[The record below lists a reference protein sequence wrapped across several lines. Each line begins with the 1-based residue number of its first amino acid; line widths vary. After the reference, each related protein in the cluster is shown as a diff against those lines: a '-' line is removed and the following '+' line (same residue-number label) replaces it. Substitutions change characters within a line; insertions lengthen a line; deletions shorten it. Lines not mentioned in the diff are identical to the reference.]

1 MKGFFV
7 GIFLLIGLAC
17 SAQMQKVVFEV
28 LNPIYEINPDLV
40 SIKVDN
46 VPVNK
51 VRVDST
57 RFSVSLY
64 RGKYSIV
71 LTYVGFS
78 PIEKTIYLLNDVKV
92 QCEFKSQ
99 ANSLE
104 EVTISQNRLTDID
117 RPIIGLQKISIK
129 ELSKIPVL
137 MGEIDIQ
144 RGLQTLPGVSSV
156 GEGANGLNIRG
167 GSSDQNLLLLEG
179 TPIYNPTHIFGLFS
193 VVPSEAIGS
202 IELYK
207 GAIPTRYGGR
217 IASVIDLRSKEP
229 SLNQTVI
236 QGGFGLIASKLSIET
251 PIIKDKMSVMLA
263 TRASFTGSLLKNFKT
278 LKKFDGGFKELFGKL
293 VLKPNNSNKI
303 SLNFFGTTDYTQFVG
318 VALNPEGNNSEDTE
332 VSYKI
337 ANFSLRWIHAFKKE
351 RIYTNLLITNS
362 VFSPQLESPDPTLT
376 ITVSNQIKNQK
387 IAYELVKGLRKDD
400 QLEFGIES
408 QLNQIQPGNYYQ
420 NKELV
425 RYLPLEKSL
434 ESALYGSYQ
443 VALSQRL
450 KSDIGVRYSLF
461 HNLGKATYREYLN
474 STEPTE
480 ETVILQK
487 TAANNTIYNTY
498 GGLEPRVSLAYL
510 LNSQSSIKANYTVS
524 RQYIQ
529 IIANNTTPLPV
540 SRWKTSDTHL
550 KPQISSMYSAGYY
563 LNLTEKSTNFS
574 TELYFRQTQNFTDVK
589 MGSDFLLKDY
599 VETELLQ
606 GLNRAYGIEAMFSKQ
621 FNKSVLTFNYTYSR
635 SYNKMDGATIF
646 SQINQGDWYRSNFD
660 RPHAFNANFKI
671 QESSI
676 HHFSFAFTFA
686 SGRPFTAP
694 EGLIRL
700 ENKAFPIYKNRN
712 NARIPAYHRLDFSWT
727 IDNPARKKGKYRGSW
742 AFNVY
747 NLYARKNIYSV
758 FFSNKIGSVKSF
770 SISVFA
776 TAIPSISYNFIIK

>member
-1 MKGFFV
+1 MKGFLI
-7 GIFLLIGLAC
+7 GIFLLIGLCC
-17 SAQMQKVVFEV
+17 SAQMQTVVFEV
-28 LNPIYEINPDLV
+28 LNPANEINPDLV
-40 SIKVDN
+40 NIKVDN
-46 VPVNK
+46 VSVKK
-51 VRVDST
+51 VTIDAK

-64 RGKYSIV
+64 RGKYSV
-71 LTYVGFS
+71 MLTYVGFS
-78 PIEKTIYLLNDVKV
+78 PIEKTIYLLNDLKI
-92 QCEFKSQ
+92 QCEFKPQ
-99 ANSLE
+99 ANNLD
-104 EVTISQNRLTDID
+104 EVTISQNRLNDIE
-117 RPIIGLQKISIK
+117 RPTIGLQKISIK

-229 SLNQTVI
+229 SLNQTVVH
-236 QGGFGLIASKLSIET
+236 GGIGLIASKLGVEI
-251 PIIKDKMSVMLA
+251 PIIKDKLGLMLA
-263 TRASFTGSLLKNFKT
+263 SRVSFTGSLLKNFKT
-278 LKKFDGGFKELFGKL
+278 LKKFDGGFSELFGKL
-293 VLKPNNSNKI
+293 VFKPNNANKI
-303 SLNFFGTTDYTQFVG
+303 SLNFFGTTDYIQFIG
-318 VALNPEGNNSEDTE
+318 VALNPEGNSSEDSE

-337 ANFSLRWIHAFKKE
+337 ANFSLRWNHAFKKE
-351 RIYTNLLITNS
+351 RFYTNLLITNS
-362 VFSPQLESPDPTLT
+362 VFSPQLESPDPAVT
-376 ITVSNQIKNQK
+376 ITVSNQIVNQK
-387 IAYELVKGLRKDD
+387 IAYELVWGLRKDD

-420 NKELV
+420 NKVLI
-425 RYLPLEKSL
+425 RQLPLEKSL

-443 VALSQRL
+443 LSLGQRL

-461 HNLGKATYREYLN
+461 HNLGEATYRNYLN
-474 STEPTE
+474 HDEPTE
-480 ETVILQK
+480 ESVISQK
-487 TAANNTIYNTY
+487 NIANNTIYNTY
-498 GGLEPRVSLAYL
+498 GGIEPRVSLAYL

-529 IIANNTTPLPV
+529 IIANNATPLPV

-563 LNLTEKSTNFS
+563 LNLTEKQATFS
-574 TELYFRQTQNFTDVK
+574 TELYFRQTRNFTDVK
-589 MGSDFLLKDY
+589 MGSNFLLKDF

-606 GLNRAYGIEAMFSKQ
+606 GLNRAYGMEAMFSKQ
-621 FNKSVLTFNYTYSR
+621 FSKSVLTLNYTYSR
-635 SYNKMDGATIF
+635 SYNKIDGATIF

-660 RPHAFNANFKI
+660 RPHAFNAHFKI
-671 QESSI
+671 QQSAI

-700 ENKAFPIYKNRN
+700 ENKAFPVYINRN

-727 IDNPARKKGKYRGSW
+727 IDNPARSKGKYRGNW

-758 FFSNKIGSVKSF
+758 FFSNKIGAVKSF

-776 TAIPSISYNFIIK
+776 SAIPSISYNFIIK